1 MEESVMEN
9 IDVVLSGSITSFGV
23 KVVGLCLSIPCSKLE
38 NPTSTNH
45 RQLFGF
51 FIGHVPPHDSY
62 GAAVVLPFRQGKVH
76 HHEQSNLRL
85 RRQGVDSFGS
95 SHHLG
100 AQFGSQG
107 QGVVRHGDGAEGG
120 GGVVLGKWLDDLYGC
135 GVGAAYDVVPV
146 ESEVA

>member
-1 MEESVMEN
+1 MEN

-23 KVVGLCLSIPCSKLE
+23 KVVGLSLSIPCSKLE
-38 NPTSTNH
+38 KPTSTNH

-51 FIGHVPPHDSY
+51 FKGHVPPHDSY
-62 GAAVVLPFRQGKVH
+62 AAPVVLPFRQHKVH
-76 HHEQSNLRL
+76 DHQQSNLRL

-107 QGVVRHGDGAEGG
+107 QGVVRHGDGTEGA
-120 GGVVLGKWLDDLYGC
+120 GGVVLGDCRDDLNGG

-146 ESEVA
+146 ESKVA